1 MLTDYPEAAQPL
13 ADLEPRHEF
22 FIGIDSDGCAS
33 DTMEI
38 QHEEC
43 FTPNIIEHWFL
54 QPVSK
59 YAREAAVGTC
69 QSDRILMIGDGPIPG
84 RQVRLDPRG
93 GIDHRVRPIV
103 AGQSSLEGQT
113 ESVVRSWR

>member
-1 MLTDYPEAAQPL
+1 LTNHSVAAQPL

-22 FIGIDSDGCAS
+22 FTGIDSDGRAS

-38 QHEEC
+38 KHEEC
-43 FTPNIIEHWFL
+43 FIPNINKHWCL

-59 YAREAAVGTC
+59 HAREAAGGTY

-84 RQVRLDPRG
+84 RLVRLDPRG
-93 GIDHRVRPIV
+93 AVDHRVRPIV
-103 AGQSSLEGQT
+103 AGQFSLEGQT
-113 ESVVRSWR
+113 ESMVRSWR